1 MDFVGVVGTP
11 GLLDGTGAAAVPP
24 ANGVARIG
32 GWCTLTSLN
41 DALWVGDSTNTQHA
55 VIRRVD
61 VVTGEVVTVAGGYPS
76 GVGDVDDADG
86 SNARFAFIESLTTDG
101 STVWIADGSN
111 KKLKAMSITAPYAVT
126 TVAGSGLDTHTDGNG
141 TAAAFDDI
149 RGVTYY
155 GGFVYLLDGTSATL
169 RRFDPATGDVTT
181 IAGSPYQLGSTDG
194 NGSAARFQSP
204 RYMTSDN
211 SGRLFIAD
219 TNGQTIR
226 VYNVNT
232 GDVSTF
238 AGSPQAQPEY
248 LDGVGAA
255 ARIHR
260 PRGLTSDG
268 TSIYIAEFAQH
279 TIRQGVI
286 ATQSVTTNVG
296 QSCSG
301 TMPCNGGHANGQ
313 QIQNTLLDAPVGL
326 AFNAPTN
333 TVFVCDSGN
342 NVIRAL
348 R

>member
-1 MDFVGVVGTP
+1 
-11 GLLDGTGAAAVPP
+11 
-24 ANGVARIG
+24 
-32 GWCTLTSLN
+32 
-41 DALWVGDSTNTQHA
+41 

-61 VVTGEVVTVAGGYPS
+61 VVTGAVTTVAGGYPN
-76 GVGDVDDADG
+76 GVGDVDNANG
-86 SNARFAFIESLTTDG
+86 ANARFAFIESVTTDG
-101 STVWIADGSN
+101 TTVWIADGPN
-111 KKLKAMSITAPYAVT
+111 RKLKAMTVAAPHAVT
-126 TVAGSGLDTHTDGNG
+126 TVAGSGMDAHTDGNG

-149 RGVTYY
+149 RGLTYY
-155 GGFVYLLDGTSATL
+155 AGYVYLLDGTSATL

-181 IAGSPYQLGSTDG
+181 IAGTPYMQGVADG
-194 NGSAARFQSP
+194 NGAAARFQSP

-232 GDVSTF
+232 GDVTTF
-238 AGSPQAQPEY
+238 AGTFQMPAGY
-248 LDGVGAA
+248 VDDVGAA

-268 TSIYIAEFAQH
+268 TSIYIAEFDQH

-286 ATQSVTTNVG
+286 ATGSITTNVG
-296 QSCSG
+296 QSCNG
-301 TMPCNGGHANGQ
+301 TMPCSGGHANGQ
-313 QIQNTLLDAPVGL
+313 QIPNTLLDSPVGL

-333 TVFVCDSGN
+333 TVFVCDTGN